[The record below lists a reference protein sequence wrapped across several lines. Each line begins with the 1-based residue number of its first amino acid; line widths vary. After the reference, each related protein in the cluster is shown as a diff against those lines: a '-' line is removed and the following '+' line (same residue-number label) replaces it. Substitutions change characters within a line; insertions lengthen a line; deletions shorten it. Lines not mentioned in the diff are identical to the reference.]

1 MTDINKKNQFISLTA
16 RQNETFCH
24 SSFSPGNQTQYRLF
38 TFGITE
44 PTADGKAG
52 FLLDIQMMLFYP
64 ANTFLF

>member
-1 MTDINKKNQFISLTA
+1 MTDINKKNLFISSIA

-24 SSFSPGNQTQYRLF
+24 SSFSPGNQTQYTLF
-38 TFGITE
+38 IFGIIE

-64 ANTFLF
+64 TNTFLF